1 MVVLVCYDVSTLD
14 RAGQKRLRRVA
25 KACSDYGQRV
35 QYSLFEC
42 RVGDKEWAL
51 LRSRLLAEVN
61 TKEDSLRFYF
71 LDEAA
76 VKRVEHLGVR
86 EPRDLA
92 DPLVF

>member
-1 MVVLVCYDVSTLD
+1 MVILVCYDVSTTD

-25 KACSDYGQRV
+25 KACRDYGQRV

-42 RVGDKEWAL
+42 RVGDKEWVR
-51 LRSRLLAEVN
+51 LRHRLMSEIDSKA
-61 TKEDSLRFYF
+61 DSLRFYF
-71 LDEAA
+71 LDEVA
-76 VKRVEHLGVR
+76 VARVEHAGVR